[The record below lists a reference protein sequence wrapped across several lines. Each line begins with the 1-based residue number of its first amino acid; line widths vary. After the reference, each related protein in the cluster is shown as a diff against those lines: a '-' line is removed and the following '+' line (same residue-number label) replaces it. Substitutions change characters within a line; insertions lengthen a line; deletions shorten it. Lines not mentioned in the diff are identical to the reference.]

1 MDCTDRNTRCSEL
14 AAGIAQWLNRGV
26 TLSEEARHFL
36 ESTFGCS
43 ANEEIA
49 AILQDSTH
57 PESESIV
64 ELIFSPSF
72 DLRWHIEPLL
82 EEHAF
87 HGQDMECLVSCLS
100 SRLQELS
107 ITLGPGRRQARMPI
121 SEEAVRRFLQRLHF
135 HTRLDDHLAQRI
147 EELLA
152 EPSARFYKTLLRQSR
167 CFVDEHRRDF
177 LADFLQRFKDHE
189 DLEGLFRFLLNVL
202 EEIPATEDLEQAL
215 IRKRMLLEHTLKRSQ
230 QLRQQLKSHA
240 METLM
245 MQRVSVLHIDEESV
259 RSELHRIDEICWQ
272 MFGHLPP
279 ASGPE
284 TEISLTANA
293 QNGTFEQIFNR
304 FSDLD

>member
-1 MDCTDRNTRCSEL
+1 MKCEDRTTRCSEL
-14 AAGIAQWLNRGV
+14 AAGIAQWLGRGV
-26 TLSEEARHFL
+26 TLSEEANHFL

-43 ANEEIA
+43 SKEEIA

-57 PESESIV
+57 PESECIV

-87 HGQDMECLVSCLS
+87 HSEDMECLVSSLC
-100 SRLQELS
+100 SRLRELPV
-107 ITLGPGRRQARMPI
+107 TLGPGSGQARMPL
-121 SEEAVRRFLQRLHF
+121 SEEAVRRFLQRLRF
-135 HTRLDDHLAQRI
+135 HARLDDHLARLI
-147 EELLA
+147 GELFT
-152 EPSARFYKTLLRQSR
+152 EPSARFYKTLLRQAR
-167 CFVDEHRRDF
+167 CHVDEHRRAF
-177 LADFLQRFKDHE
+177 LADFLHRFKDHE
-189 DLEGLFRFLLNVL
+189 DLEGLLRFLLNLL
-202 EEIPATEDLEQAL
+202 EEIPAADDLEQAL

-245 MQRVSVLHIDEESV
+245 MQRVSVLHIDEERV
-259 RSELHRIDEICWQ
+259 RSELNRIDEICWR

-284 TEISLTANA
+284 TEISLTAST
-293 QNGTFEQIFNR
+293 QHGTFEQIFNR